1 MEGKG
6 KSRKAKYPLF
16 RKGLYQTKRLMAT
29 VLGISMVTANIG
41 STTVWAAVPETKTK
55 NTNFVFDQTELGNA
69 LIDAANGNSVTK
81 DFSFVGEAA
90 EDYEGL
96 FELEDEKLYELK
108 GLEQNKGDLTV
119 KVYARLSA
127 DGFVMD
133 EEDESEDE
141 DDEYMIT
148 GDEQIIFLLLNSSA
162 KQTGTIEV
170 AGNTSQKIEILSAKE
185 LKKQMKIEEEVPAP
199 DKADAA
205 NGSEEKEDTDTTD
218 TPETTAPDG
227 GTTDTPETTTPD
239 GETEDTTETTTPDGE
254 TKDTTGSTTPDG
266 ETKDTTDTTTSD
278 GATTDAKDTTT
289 SDGETGTEGTKSE
302 NTGSASENAG
312 NTSEKADSTSEKANS
327 ASENAGEQTE
337 AKASRSAHFQ
347 MFLMAPAE
355 ETSESEAP
363 TEEVSSEDKVEVV
376 NEEKNTDKAEA
387 SDEVEKAENVDK
399 ADDADTADDA
409 ETTKNTKTEAEPEE
423 TEEKVTSEEAEET
436 VEETTASLSGT
447 VYESVLLKDRA
458 AAAFTSTVA
467 QLLGNEAALL
477 ALGEEHVINVK
488 GEVEWPDIQTQIDTI
503 LTTDPTASVKILGEG
518 DDAVIKM
525 SGVTGEVGLY
535 NFKAI
540 ELESD
545 TTFDNVTFLLPGTE
559 SSNKQPDIVMFAN
572 GHKLVMESDVSVTYD
587 GNHSKRMYIFGG
599 GNKKSVDQTHL
610 QIDGGDWQY
619 IYGGSYQEN
628 VGGETY
634 VHVSGDAAV
643 KYLYGGCY
651 GGVSEGNIYVE
662 YGCCREYYS
671 KIPGSSAGK
680 TFVRGG
686 GHDIAGQAPVA
697 DVTGN
702 RLEIKI
708 LPGAVLSEVYGATN
722 SMLHCDDIYVTVEKG
737 VRVLNSVSGGT
748 STSNG
753 DILSKPANGFAIK
766 GKQYTANSD
775 IHVEFNGD
783 GRKDSD
789 HLYSASVYGGGIFGN
804 VNGNI
809 DVTVNGDVQ
818 YVYGGSS
825 NGDVTGDINIEING
839 GVHAGGHN
847 ADMVMGNVS
856 TWYGGTVTSGCTQ
869 GNVTG
874 NIVTT
879 ITKNGTIH
887 AAIGGC
893 EYGVVTGNTRIN
905 VYGRVIRKNYESA
918 ARYLNAAGCIFGG
931 GYSNNYGAES
941 DVKGTASIYVYEGSD
956 IQDDVYGGGRSSN
969 VSGGS
974 KIVIC
979 GTLKGCVYG
988 GCCVGDLSGGTQIEV
1003 PGIVG
1008 GIVCGGGYYGDVIE
1022 GGTYVN
1028 VQGAV
1033 KGDVYGGGRNAD
1045 VKAGGTQIEVPGTVE
1060 GNIYGGGK
1068 LGNMAGDST
1077 ILLKGK
1083 AKNIYGTGNG
1093 WTTEIM
1099 TDGDGNEQEVNKIA
1113 PTISDGNVR
1122 IQLQDS
1128 AVVDDTIYGYEI
1140 VNIEGT
1146 PTKLLT
1152 GRADVNFINSD
1163 NGGVFKRV
1171 ENADLVRATEKSNV
1185 MIDNDYKNNEQLVNV
1200 SDLVIDGSAALKLGA
1215 DAHIL
1220 GNYQGDA
1227 GKSATLI
1234 IPAGKC
1240 LTADGTVTDLTNIS
1254 IYDLNGIVPEKAQI
1268 YVISGAGSTKENG
1281 DFSWIDERNNVH
1293 MEWNKLSAGGKEK
1306 EGKKTMWWLVNGPSS
1321 STPSDTPSGGGG
1333 GHSHGG
1339 GGHSHGGGS
1348 RSHSVKTNTAQPD
1361 IPMQVL
1367 PKVDTEPVEPEIPMQ
1382 ALPKTGDAAPIS
1394 SYMAMLTIGLMAAAY
1409 VMMADRKKEKE

>member
-16 RKGLYQTKRLMAT
+16 RKGLYQTRRLMAT
-29 VLGISMVTANIG
+29 VLGISMATANIG
-41 STTVWAAVPETKTK
+41 STTVWAAVPETKTE

-81 DFSFVGEAA
+81 DFNFVGEAA
-90 EDYEGL
+90 EDYASL
-96 FELEDEKLYELK
+96 FEVADGDLYELK

-133 EEDESEDE
+133 EEDESEGE

-148 GDEQIIFLLLNSSA
+148 GDEQIIFLLLNSSS
-162 KQTGTIEV
+162 KQSGTIEV

-185 LKKQMKIEEEVPAP
+185 LKKQMKIEEEEEPAP
-199 DKADAA
+199 DKADVA
-205 NGSEEKEDTDTTD
+205 NGSEEKEDTDTIDTTTSDGATTDTPETTAPDGGTTD

-239 GETEDTTETTTPDGE
+239 GETTD
-254 TKDTTGSTTPDG
+254 TKDTA
-266 ETKDTTDTTTSD
+266 TSE
-278 GATTDAKDTTT
+278 
-289 SDGETGTEGTKSE
+289 GETGTEGTKSE
-302 NTGSASENAG
+302 NTGSAFENAG

-327 ASENAGEQTE
+327 TSENAGEQTE

-387 SDEVEKAENVDK
+387 SDEVEKAENADK
-399 ADDADTADDA
+399 VDDADTADDT
-409 ETTKNTKTEAEPEE
+409 EITKNTETEAEPEE

-488 GEVEWPDIQTQIDTI
+488 GEVEWPEIQTKIDTI
-503 LTTDPTASVKILGEG
+503 LTTDPTASVKIQGEEN
-518 DDAVIKM
+518 DAVIRM
-525 SGVTGEVGLY
+525 NGVMGQVGLY

-540 ELESD
+540 ELKSD
-545 TTFDNVTFLLPGTE
+545 TTFDNVTFLLPGTR
-559 SSNKQPDIVMFAN
+559 SSNEQPDIVMFAN
-572 GHKLVMESDVSVTYD
+572 GNNLIMEENVSVIQD
-587 GNHSKRMYIFGG
+587 GNYSKRMYIFGG
-599 GNKKSVDQTHL
+599 GNEESVDQTHL
-610 QIDGGDWQY
+610 QINGGDWEY
-619 IYGGSYQEN
+619 IYGGSYRADA
-628 VGGETY
+628 GETY
-634 VHVSGDAAV
+634 VHVGGNAAV
-643 KYLYGGCY
+643 YYLYGGCY
-651 GGVSEGNIYVE
+651 RGVSTDNIYVE
-662 YGCCREYYS
+662 YGCSRLYR
-671 KIPGSSAGK
+671 GSY
-680 TFVRGG
+680 TRIRGG
-686 GHDIAGQAPVA
+686 GHDIQREDPVA
-697 DVTGN
+697 DATGN

-708 LPGAVLSEVYGATN
+708 LSGAVLSEVYGATN

-737 VRVLNSVSGGT
+737 ARVLNSVSGGT
-748 STSNG
+748 STSRG
-753 DILSKPANGFAIK
+753 DINSRPANGYSPGIK
-766 GKQYTANSD
+766 GNYYTAYSN
-775 IHVEFNGD
+775 IHVEFNGE

-789 HLYSASVYGGGIFGN
+789 HLYSASVIGGGVWGH
-804 VNGNI
+804 VKGNI
-809 DVTVNGDVQ
+809 DVEVNGDVE

-847 ADMVMGNVS
+847 ADVVIGDV
-856 TWYGGTVTSGCTQ
+856 TDYWFGGTVTSGCIS
-869 GNVTG
+869 GMVTG
-874 NIVTT
+874 NIT
-879 ITKNGTIH
+879 
-887 AAIGGC
+887 
-893 EYGVVTGNTRIN
+893 TRIN
-905 VYGRVIRKNYESA
+905 KGASVHTVIGGSDDGGVNGNTNVHVYGTILKDKYQKANRFLSG
-918 ARYLNAAGCIFGG
+918 AGSVFGG
-931 GYSNNYGAES
+931 GYLGSSAAIDS
-941 DVKGTASIYVYEGSD
+941 TDVSGTASVYVYEGSD
-956 IQDDVYGGGRSSN
+956 
-969 VSGGS
+969 
-974 KIVIC
+974 
-979 GTLKGCVYG
+979 
-988 GCCVGDLSGGTQIEV
+988 
-1003 PGIVG
+1003 
-1008 GIVCGGGYYGDVIE
+1008 
-1022 GGTYVN
+1022 
-1028 VQGAV
+1028 VQ
-1033 KGDVYGGGRNAD
+1033 GDVYGGGLTAK
-1045 VKAGGTQIEVPGTVE
+1045 VSGKTHVIVSGTVRGDVYGGSWLHE
-1060 GNIYGGGK
+1060 ASNQYGESELGYVGDTYVELKGNASAQNVYGGGRI
-1068 LGNMAGDST
+1068 GNVHGNS
-1077 ILLKGK
+1077 IVLLKEN
-1083 AKNIYGTGNG
+1083 ARVNNVYGTGSAY
-1093 WTTEIM
+1093 TTFYSRGEKYTFGPIDIN
-1099 TDGDGNEQEVNKIA
+1099 TKGDVSI
-1113 PTISDGNVR
+1113 R
-1122 IQLQDS
+1122 LQDS

-1152 GRADVNFINSD
+1152 GRADVNFINSNND
-1163 NGGVFKRV
+1163 DIFKCV
-1171 ENADLVRATEKSNV
+1171 ENADLVRVTEKSNV

-1306 EGKKTMWWLVNGPSS
+1306 EGKKTMWWLVNGSSS
-1321 STPSDTPSGGGG
+1321 STPSDTPSG
-1333 GHSHGG
+1333 GG

-1382 ALPKTGDAAPIS
+1382 ALPKTGDASPIS